1 MVQKCSEGKESCD
14 RWVVKAVSPEHRQLW
29 LEQENVQ
36 GGGKLAVGRHDFR
49 AKSKVGRTGWGSPES
64 CGDFS
69 SEVIIQVT
77 E

>member
-1 MVQKCSEGKESCD
+1 M
-14 RWVVKAVSPEHRQLW
+14 
-29 LEQENVQ
+29 Q